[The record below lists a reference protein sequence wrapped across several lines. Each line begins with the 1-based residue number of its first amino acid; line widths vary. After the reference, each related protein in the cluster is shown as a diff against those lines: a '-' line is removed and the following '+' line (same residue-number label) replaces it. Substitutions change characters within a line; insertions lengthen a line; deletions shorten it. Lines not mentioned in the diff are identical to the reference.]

1 MNQISTIV
9 TLYKTPIKMLE
20 NLKVYKK
27 FQLYIFEQE
36 GNKQNINRL
45 KDVLNF
51 KFKYFHNDKNIGLS
65 KSSNFLMSKVK
76 SKFCLFTQTDVVITE
91 KDILGLKKI
100 FNSKKDIIFVTPNFK
115 RNNKKKKIEFTNKIN
130 AACIL
135 IDMKKIKEL
144 GFFDED
150 YFLYWEDIQLMKKI
164 NQSKYKMVIAN
175 NIYANH
181 LVSKS
186 TESSNKTAFIRN
198 KNFIYGELVFDYKQ
212 KKLRIIKI
220 VRKLFQNLYLFFFHI
235 IFFQLKKAF
244 INLSKIIGIFKFIKF
259 LFIKKF

>member
-1 MNQISTIV
+1 MNQISTII
-9 TLYKTPIKMLE
+9 TLYNTPIKMLE

-45 KDVLNF
+45 KDILNF

-115 RNNKKKKIEFTNKIN
+115 RNNKKIEFTNKIN

-144 GFFDED
+144 GF
-150 YFLYWEDIQLMKKI
+150 LMK
-164 NQSKYKMVIAN
+164 
-175 NIYANH
+175 
-181 LVSKS
+181 
-186 TESSNKTAFIRN
+186 
-198 KNFIYGELVFDYKQ
+198 
-212 KKLRIIKI
+212 
-220 VRKLFQNLYLFFFHI
+220 I
-235 IFFQLKKAF
+235 IFF
-244 INLSKIIGIFKFIKF
+244 IGKTFS
-259 LFIKKF
+259 